1 MSDVEIPYEMSALCF
16 LPFHTFIYAFSGAIS
31 SCQSVPLLLDI

>member
-16 LPFHTFIYAFSGAIS
+16 FAIS
-31 SCQSVPLLLDI
+31 FTHFQAPSVLAKVFLYC